1 MDKHIINSYNQ
12 KLSDNASKLVRDFV
26 LNESLEHYK
35 DCSIAISD
43 MCTENNHGCD
53 DWAYEWADSLVTE
66 VINLDAPLK
75 EALDNVRNAF
85 DEKIKEWKCNGVI
98 APDYDAEPAYTGVV
112 YYAMNVISREIN
124 ERLRLI
130 RDHHYYESGFLR
142 KTKIVALYH
151 YDDVALNDFNRKYD
165 RYEVAALMNYVS
177 DKYEL
182 SNDELSGLYNKVK
195 SIVYAHPEKKLKE
208 IKIDVEREASSSKER
223 CMFAFLFACAVMEK
237 NA

>member
-66 VINLDAPLK
+66 TLNLDAPLN

-85 DEKIKEWKCNGVI
+85 DEIIKEWKCNGVL

-112 YYAMNVISREIN
+112 YYAMNIISREVN

-165 RYEVAALMNYVS
+165 RYEVAALMDYVS

-195 SIVYAHPEKKLKE
+195 TIVYAHPEKKLKE
-208 IKIDVEREASSSKER
+208 IKNEVEREASSNKER
-223 CMFAFLFACAVMEK
+223 CIFAFLFVCAVMEK
-237 NA
+237 DA

>member
-66 VINLDAPLK
+66 TINLDAPLN

-98 APDYDAEPAYTGVV
+98 APDYDAEPVYTGVV
-112 YYAMNVISREIN
+112 YYTMNIISREVN

-165 RYEVAALMNYVS
+165 RYEVAALMDYVS

-195 SIVYAHPEKKLKE
+195 TIVYAHPEKKLKE
-208 IKIDVEREASSSKER
+208 IKNEVEREASSNKER
-223 CMFAFLFACAVMEK
+223 CIFAFLFVCAVMEK
-237 NA
+237 DA